1 MRRSGNIMKRYEIEF
16 RKQIKPDIDQIKC
29 FIVNKTSRE
38 NAERYVAELYDEIRS
53 LSYLADSIKVTEWG
67 ISKKYSR
74 SKREKVF
81 ITHNK
86 KWSIFFHTY
95 RNKVI
100 IDKILASK
108 LVVE

>member
-53 LSYLADSIKVTEWG
+53 LSYLADSTCCGIKSPGCCPGLDEC
-67 ISKKYSR
+67 R
-74 SKREKVF
+74 
-81 ITHNK
+81 
-86 KWSIFFHTY
+86 
-95 RNKVI
+95 
-100 IDKILASK
+100 L
-108 LVVE
+108 